1 MPRRRR
7 SASNSA
13 IASRQAGSA
22 SGLEVVL
29 SSGAMALFF
38 IDTATGQVATQ
49 RQLIEAGVATAEEP
63 PPRPWLRIQGT
74 GDASTMWYAVLRKRE
89 RGIFIG
95 TLVLRH
101 GDHYASLLERGWE
114 EIPVAEIAATAP

>member
-1 MPRRRR
+1 
-7 SASNSA
+7 
-13 IASRQAGSA
+13 
-22 SGLEVVL
+22 
-29 SSGAMALFF
+29 MALFF

-49 RQLIEAGVATAEEP
+49 RQLVDAAITSEALM

-74 GDASTMWYAVLRKRE
+74 GDATTMWYAVMRRHE

-101 GDHYASLLERGWE
+101 GDHHALLLRSGWE
-114 EIPVAEIAATAP
+114 EIPVAAIAAPAPA